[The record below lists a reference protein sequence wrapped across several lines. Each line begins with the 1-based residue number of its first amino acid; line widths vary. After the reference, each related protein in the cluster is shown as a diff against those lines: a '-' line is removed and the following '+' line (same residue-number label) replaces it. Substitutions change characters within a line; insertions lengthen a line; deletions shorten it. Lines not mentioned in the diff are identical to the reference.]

1 MSDIVGNTKFKIG
14 NTKSY
19 VPIVTLSTE
28 YNVKLTKP
36 LNEGLKRSV
45 YWNQYKR
52 EIKSRDLDN
61 VNPLK
66 ILLDASF
73 QGVKRLFLLAFNN
86 TTVDVVSNPID
97 NTNNRVEKNSQR
109 KYFLPRVDTTNQ
121 NVLNDGRNF
130 YDQPTGDQIKKYDD
144 IRKIATKQ
152 GHDYTTGCLS
162 THKYVQFQKRQKK
175 QHQNFTK
182 EQQKFCEHYR

>member
-152 GHDYTTGCLS
+152 GHDYTTGCL
-162 THKYVQFQKRQKK
+162 
-175 QHQNFTK
+175 
-182 EQQKFCEHYR
+182 

>member
-1 MSDIVGNTKFKIG
+1 MINCKIHLELNWTKNNCVMSDIVGNTKFKIG

-86 TTVDVVSNPID
+86 TAVDVVSNPID

-109 KYFLPRVDTTNQ
+109 KYFLPRVDTTNY

-130 YDQPTGDQIKKYDD
+130 YDKPTGDQIKKYDD

-162 THKYVQFQKRQKK
+162 THKYVQF
-175 QHQNFTK
+175 
-182 EQQKFCEHYR
+182 

>member
-1 MSDIVGNTKFKIG
+1 MSDIVGNTKFKIE

-144 IRKIATKQ
+144 IRKIAIKQ

-175 QHQNFTK
+175 QYQNFTK